1 MTGPA
6 FAQTGAG
13 SPSGAQSGT
22 PSGQTATQPNGSN
35 PAAAPG
41 AGTAAGT
48 GQTVPGTDMNSPSR
62 NDDRG
67 DHGFNF
73 GWLGL
78 IGLAGLLG
86 MRRNSNRADEVRSI
100 DNTGPSGAR

>member
-1 MTGPA
+1 MVGPA

-13 SPSGAQSGT
+13 SPSSAQ
-22 PSGQTATQPNGSN
+22 SGQTATQPNGTGSN
-35 PAAAPG
+35 PSGAPG

-86 MRRNSNRADEVRSI
+86 LRRNSPRVDEVRNI
-100 DNTGPSGAR
+100 DNTGPSGVR

>member
-1 MTGPA
+1 
-6 FAQTGAG
+6 
-13 SPSGAQSGT
+13 
-22 PSGQTATQPNGSN
+22 
-35 PAAAPG
+35 
-41 AGTAAGT
+41 
-48 GQTVPGTDMNSPSR
+48 MNSPSR

-100 DNTGPSGAR
+100 DNTGPSGVR